1 MPISIFSVPET
12 KTTWGRVRIGS
23 VSFIVFRCDVNMRS
37 WKYQNFAASNYAFS
51 LPTAASLKI
60 IKLLYYLGPSSHGDR
75 SGIWKCILSYRHVCI
90 YRHILMSW
98 CDWNGFDDLR
108 IMCGPQCCHQCRRGR
123 SLGAFRAQGQ
133 EPPGN
138 KIQPCQKGHISKL
151 PTFKTLCP

>member
-1 MPISIFSVPET
+1 MGPGTNWECFLCCVQMWCQHAE
-12 KTTWGRVRIGS
+12 
-23 VSFIVFRCDVNMRS
+23 
-37 WKYQNFAASNYAFS
+37 
-51 LPTAASLKI
+51 LKI
-60 IKLLYYLGPSSHGDR
+60 SKFCSVKLCIFFTNSSITENHQLLYYLGPSSHGDR